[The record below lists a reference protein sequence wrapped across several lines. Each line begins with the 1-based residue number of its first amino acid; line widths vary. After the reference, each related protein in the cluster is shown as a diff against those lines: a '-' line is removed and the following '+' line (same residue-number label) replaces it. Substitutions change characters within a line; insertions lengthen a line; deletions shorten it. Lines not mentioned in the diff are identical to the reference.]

1 MKEKFKNWFKD
12 HLTQIV
18 TITLM
23 IVIGTCMHF
32 VTDIFNSEI
41 AKKILGVIFPVNETS
56 WEHMKMLWYPFLV
69 AGIILACKKKDWG
82 YFGGFVIGGTL
93 SIPLMIG
100 IFTIYQSFTLHSVL
114 IIDIITFMMVMIFC
128 ALLAF
133 DIAKLEIVKRA
144 KYYLIALAVV
154 VTAVLILLT
163 YLPGT
168 GYVFLDDEGYEGEHS
183 H

>member
-1 MKEKFKNWFKD
+1 MKEKVCGWFKKYQ
-12 HLTQIV
+12 TQVI
-18 TITLM
+18 TISLM

-32 VTDIFNSEI
+32 VTDIFDSDV
-41 AKKILGVIFPVNETS
+41 AKKILGVIFPINETS

-69 AGIILACKKKDWG
+69 AGIILSIKRKDWG

-100 IFTIYQSFTLHSVL
+100 IFTIYQSFTMHSVL
-114 IIDIITFMMVMIFC
+114 IIDIITFMLVMIMC

-133 DIAKLEIVKRA
+133 DLSKLEIVKKA
-144 KYYLIALAVV
+144 KWYLVGLAVI

-163 YLPGT
+163 YLPGE
-168 GYVFLDDEGYEGEHS
+168 GYVFLDDEGFEGEHN

>member
-1 MKEKFKNWFKD
+1 MKEKILNWIRV
-12 HLTQIV
+12 HQTQII
-18 TITLM
+18 TIALM

-32 VTDIFNSEI
+32 VTDIFDTKT
-41 AKKILGVIFPVNETS
+41 AKLILGVIFPVNETS

-69 AGIILACKKKDWG
+69 AGIILSIKRKDWG

-93 SIPLMIG
+93 SIPMMIG
-100 IFTIYQSFTLHSVL
+100 IFTIYQSFTMHSVL
-114 IIDIITFMMVMIFC
+114 IIDIITFMMVMIMF

-133 DIAKLEIVKRA
+133 DLAKLEIVKKA
-144 KYYLIALAVV
+144 KIYLIVLAVT

-163 YLPGT
+163 YLPGE
-168 GYVFLDDEGYEGEHS
+168 GYVFLDDEGFEGGHS